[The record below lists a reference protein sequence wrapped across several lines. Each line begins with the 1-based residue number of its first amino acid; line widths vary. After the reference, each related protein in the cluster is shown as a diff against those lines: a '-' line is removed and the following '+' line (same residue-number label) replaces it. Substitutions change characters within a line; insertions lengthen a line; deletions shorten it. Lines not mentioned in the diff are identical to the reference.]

1 MAVVYPWAVI
11 IQFRSLLFADGINF
25 NDLSH
30 FNAQNKTF
38 VMIGNGEKQLQAG
51 EWDLWSLC
59 NHGRLGVL
67 VSHIWLHFGT
77 FTPFSPFSSPYT
89 LETKTQPP
97 SAFVVWEI
105 LGFSVLAFGC
115 ETSQQGVFVFWIS
128 DYNSACQIA
137 FCFMPMHA
145 AISEGKDPLYWAP
158 YDQLWQ
164 LKGYNELLLILSRS
178 GQSTLETC
186 NNFRTASWSLGLES
200 KNELV
205 KKISRVL
212 RTDLLY
218 F

>member
-1 MAVVYPWAVI
+1 MGKNSCKQV
-11 IQFRSLLFADGINF
+11 SGIF
-25 NDLSH
+25 DLS
-30 FNAQNKTF
+30 ATT
-38 VMIGNGEKQLQAG
+38 G
-51 EWDLWSLC
+51 DLEYWYPTSGFIL
-59 NHGRLGVL
+59 
-67 VSHIWLHFGT
+67 GT

-97 SAFVVWEI
+97 SVFVVWEI

-178 GQSTLETC
+178 GQSILETC

-212 RTDLLY
+212 QTLIY
-218 F
+218 FIFKG